1 MNPGDATERF
11 SDRAAAY
18 DACRPAYPAPA
29 LDALLRG
36 LGSPDE
42 LIVAD
47 IGAGTGIATR
57 QLAQRVAQV
66 IAIEPNARMRASAEP
81 LPNVIWQDGTAEHTG
96 LPEKGVDVA
105 AAFQAYHWFDAVDAF
120 RELKRVARRRVGMLQ
135 YERNEQHPFS
145 AAYGALVRRYA
156 VDDTEALRARTLET
170 FRTLAGAAVRE
181 AEVAFSQ
188 ELTLERLLGRVEST
202 SYLPHEGAQG
212 EAMRRDVRELF
223 ERFERR
229 GFVEMAMTAYVLA
242 ADV

>member
-1 MNPGDATERF
+1 VNPSDAAERF
-11 SDRAAAY
+11 SERAGAY
-18 DACRPAYPAPA
+18 DSYRPAYPAAA

-36 LGSPDE
+36 LGSPEE

-57 QLAQRVAQV
+57 QLSQRVAQV
-66 IAIEPNARMRASAEP
+66 IAVEPSAKMRACAET
-81 LPNVIWQDGTAEHTG
+81 LPNVTWQDGTAEHTG
-96 LPEKGVDVA
+96 LPEKSVDVA
-105 AAFQAYHWFDAVDAF
+105 AAFQAFHWFDAVDAF
-120 RELKRVARRRVGMLQ
+120 REFKRIARRRVGMVQ

-188 ELTLERLLGRVEST
+188 ELTLEGLRGRVDST
-202 SYLPHEGAQG
+202 SYLPREGAQA
-212 EAMRRDVRELF
+212 EALRRDVGDLF
-223 ERFERR
+223 ERFQRR

-242 ADV
+242 AGV

>member
-1 MNPGDATERF
+1 MSFNPG
-11 SDRAAAY
+11 AY
-18 DACRPAYPAPA
+18 SLYRPSYPAPA

-36 LGSPDE
+36 LGRTEE

-66 IAIEPNARMRASAEP
+66 IAIEPSAGMRAAAEP
-81 LPNVIWQDGTAEHTG
+81 LPNVSWQDGTAEHTG
-96 LPEKGVDVA
+96 LPEKSVDVA
-105 AAFQAYHWFDAVDAF
+105 AAFQAFHWFDAIDAF

-170 FRTLAGAAVRE
+170 FRTLAGASVRE

-188 ELTLERLLGRVEST
+188 ELTLEGLLGRVEST
-202 SYLPHEGAQG
+202 SYLPHEGAQA
-212 EAMRRDVRELF
+212 EAMRRDASELF
-223 ERFERR
+223 DRFQRR

-242 ADV
+242 ADL